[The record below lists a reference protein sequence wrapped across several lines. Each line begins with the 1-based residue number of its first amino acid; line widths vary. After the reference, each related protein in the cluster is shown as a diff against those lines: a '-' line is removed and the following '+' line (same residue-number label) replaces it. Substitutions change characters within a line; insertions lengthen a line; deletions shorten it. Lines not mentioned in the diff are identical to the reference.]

1 VYFALFLDESG
12 KVHQK
17 DCAAFCGYVAT
28 TNEWAGFGNRW
39 IDLQMKWGTPAI
51 HMSRIMAPPGST
63 KTDEWAA
70 LRKNMGDEWIPWRDR
85 VLDEFCGLILDSN
98 IASVGSVIDTAAYR
112 AIREAD
118 PENYLI
124 AHADCNVY
132 LLHHVLMKALDI
144 IERFD
149 QTGMVSVNID
159 DDEENAFEYY
169 KSYWNLQR
177 MTNNPNL
184 PAELK
189 PRFDRIARRVAQIAF
204 SKDVFHPGLQA
215 ADILAYVSRR
225 FKTEPPGDERERF
238 EKLFVSL
245 TRGGTHPIQDYLE
258 PQLRAVAGNTAKSLG
273 RLRDETNCPGV

>member
-1 VYFALFLDESG
+1 
-12 KVHQK
+12 
-17 DCAAFCGYVAT
+17 
-28 TNEWAGFGNRW
+28 
-39 IDLQMKWGTPAI
+39 
-51 HMSRIMAPPGST
+51 
-63 KTDEWAA
+63 
-70 LRKNMGDEWIPWRDR
+70 
-85 VLDEFCGLILDSN
+85 
-98 IASVGSVIDTAAYR
+98 
-112 AIREAD
+112 
-118 PENYLI
+118 
-124 AHADCNVY
+124 
-132 LLHHVLMKALDI
+132 
-144 IERFD
+144 
-149 QTGMVSVNID
+149 MVSVNID